1 MSIFSFS
8 VPLYRCQFL
17 FSMAIWGRDT
27 ILINVW
33 KIVVSL
39 TYLESMFSV
48 IGRCSL
54 WQAMNSHVWETP
66 FGNSFVCPFCSSQVN
81 TKYINI
87 DEKKNT
93 IITYVSAEVS
103 MWCWKESP
111 DLHSYFSLRYISL
124 SEGLKQENRPMQEA
138 FVLIF
143 HFILYS

>member
-1 MSIFSFS
+1 MRERLLSHSH
-8 VPLYRCQFL
+8 
-17 FSMAIWGRDT
+17 IWK
-27 ILINVW
+27 VCFQ
-33 KIVVSL
+33 SL
-39 TYLESMFSV
+39 VAAVYDKQWTHSD
-48 IGRCSL
+48 
-54 WQAMNSHVWETP
+54 WEIP

-93 IITYVSAEVS
+93 IITYVSAEVN
-103 MWCWKESP
+103 MWCWMESP

-124 SEGLKQENRPMQEA
+124 SEGLKQEDRPMQEA

>member
-1 MSIFSFS
+1 
-8 VPLYRCQFL
+8 
-17 FSMAIWGRDT
+17 MAIWGRDI
-27 ILINVW
+27 ILINAW

-48 IGRCSL
+48 IGHGSL
-54 WQAMNSHVWETP
+54 WQAMNSHVWEIP
-66 FGNSFVCPFCSSQVN
+66 FGNSFVCPFYSSQV
-81 TKYINI
+81 I

-103 MWCWKESP
+103 KESS
-111 DLHSYFSLRYISL
+111 DLHSYFSLRYISF
-124 SEGLKQENRPMQEA
+124 SGGLKQENRPMQEA